1 MLFYFTATGNS
12 LYVAKRLDPRCISIA
27 QAIHDD
33 PQPYQDAQIGIV
45 CPVHAQQIPELV
57 STFLHD
63 AHFDTPYFYMILTY
77 GSHYGKAPQQA
88 FELALRLGINPA
100 YINAV
105 MMADSFLPAADIE
118 KEMATDKHISAQ
130 IDAIRTDL
138 NARRRFILPLDA
150 QDEPERCIQPDAKR
164 TMFVISEDCIGC
176 GICRKICPMD
186 RFTIQAQKSQYDP
199 KGCIACMACIHAC
212 PMNAIQLTIPEKT
225 RNARYRNAH
234 ITLCE
239 LIEANDQHPYKKD
252 MHDEEEKR

>member
-63 AHFDTPYFYMILTY
+63 AYFDTPYFYMILTY

-118 KEMATDKHISAQ
+118 KEMAADKHISAQ

-138 NARRRFILPLDA
+138 NARRRFILPPDA

-212 PMNAIQLTIPEKT
+212 PMNAIQLTIPEKK

-239 LIEANDQHPYKKD
+239 LIEANGQHPYKKD

>member
-27 QAIHDD
+27 QAVHDD

-63 AHFDTPYFYMILTY
+63 AYFDTPYFYMILTY

-118 KEMATDKHISAQ
+118 KEMAADKHISAQ

-138 NARRRFILPLDA
+138 TLHLAARCARRTRALYTA
-150 QDEPERCIQPDAKR
+150 GCK
-164 TMFVISEDCIGC
+164 EDHV
-176 GICRKICPMD
+176 RDQRRLHRMRD
-186 RFTIQAQKSQYDP
+186 LQKDLSDGSLHHP
-199 KGCIACMACIHAC
+199 GA
-212 PMNAIQLTIPEKT
+212 EKP
-225 RNARYRNAH
+225 
-234 ITLCE
+234 I
-239 LIEANDQHPYKKD
+239 
-252 MHDEEEKR
+252 

>member
-45 CPVHAQQIPELV
+45 CPVHAQQISELV

-88 FELALRLGINPA
+88 LELALHLGIDSA

-105 MMADSFLPAADIE
+105 MMTDSFLPAADMEEEI
-118 KEMATDKHISAQ
+118 AADKHISAQ
-130 IDAIRTDL
+130 IDAIRADL
-138 NARRRFILPLDA
+138 NARRHFILPPDVLIVHLI
-150 QDEPERCIQPDAKR
+150 CIKQKP
-164 TMFVISEDCIGC
+164 
-176 GICRKICPMD
+176 RK
-186 RFTIQAQKSQYDP
+186 
-199 KGCIACMACIHAC
+199 
-212 PMNAIQLTIPEKT
+212 
-225 RNARYRNAH
+225 
-234 ITLCE
+234 
-239 LIEANDQHPYKKD
+239 
-252 MHDEEEKR
+252 